1 MDKEMDFSTLFPQT
15 VWEPTQ
21 QRTPFSMNI
30 HTLQVILLLLA
41 VAVLTVTLFRRLHL
55 PPILGYLIV
64 GILVGP
70 FGTGL
75 VASTEDTRFL
85 AEFGVVFLLFTIGL
99 EFSLPQMVAMKGS
112 VFGLGGSQVVI
123 TGTVLALL
131 AWFLGLSP
139 QSGLII
145 GAILALSS
153 TAIVIKQ
160 LTEQVELNSEH
171 GRMGVSILLF
181 QDLAVIPLLVVIP
194 LLAGDNGAG
203 LAMPLIMA
211 LLKATLVFV
220 GIMAIGHWLLRPL
233 FHEIARARSAELFTL
248 AVLLV
253 SLTAAWLTHEA
264 GLSLALGAFL
274 AGMML
279 GETEYR
285 HQIEADIRPFQDVFL
300 GLFFVTVGMRV
311 DLLSLLPILH
321 WVLLLSLGLILF
333 KGGVIFLLVNISGRG
348 TATAFRSGLL
358 LAQGGE
364 FGFVLLDLSL
374 GHGLLPADVS
384 QLLFAAI
391 IISMACSPF
400 LIRYN
405 NRLTESFCQLRSG
418 RGATSAL
425 QVIEHEAKDLDH
437 HVIICGYGRIGQNI
451 GRLLSQ
457 EGFRYVALDL
467 DPEVVRKAHE
477 AGEPIHYGDAERHEI
492 LQAAGLERAKA
503 VVLTYEDHPSALKI
517 LKHVNECSP
526 APPVLVRTKDDSHM
540 EELERA
546 GAAEVMP
553 EAVEASLMMGGQLL
567 LLLKVPGSRIFKIM
581 RDIRQNH
588 YKLLRDFF
596 HGEESLDIEHADAFQ
611 ERLHTVTLPQQAYAV
626 DHTIEELHLWDWEVS
641 ITAVRRGGIRGD
653 APGPETR
660 LQAGDVLVLAG
671 TPQHLE
677 HAERL
682 LLNGR

>member
-1 MDKEMDFSTLFPQT
+1 MYLFSADCLCF
-15 VWEPTQ
+15 
-21 QRTPFSMNI
+21 QRGPFDLMNI
-30 HTLQVILLLLA
+30 HTLQIILLLLG

-70 FGTGL
+70 FGTGM

-99 EFSLPQMVAMKGS
+99 EFSLPQMIAMKGS
-112 VFGLGGSQVVI
+112 VFGLGGSQVLI
-123 TGTVLALL
+123 TSIIIAIG
-131 AWFLGLSP
+131 AWLLGLSP
-139 QSGLII
+139 QAAAIS

-160 LTEQVELNSEH
+160 LSEQVELNAEH
-171 GRMGVSILLF
+171 GRLGVSILLF

-194 LLAGDNGAG
+194 ILAGDSGSG
-203 LAMPLIMA
+203 MFWPLIQA
-211 LLKATLVFV
+211 VVKAALVFAA
-220 GIMAIGHWLLRPL
+220 IMAVGHWLLRPL

-248 AVLLV
+248 TVLLV
-253 SLTAAWLTHEA
+253 SLAAAWLTHEA

-311 DLLSLLPILH
+311 DLVSLLPILH
-321 WVLLLSLGLILF
+321 WVILLSVTLILF
-333 KGGVIFLLVNISGRG
+333 KASVIIFLARLSGRSI
-348 TATAFRSGLL
+348 ATAFRSGLL

-374 GHGLLPADVS
+374 GSGLLPGEPG

-391 IISMACSPF
+391 IISMAASPF

-405 NRLTESFCQLRSG
+405 GKLAQTFSTLRSG
-418 RGATSAL
+418 SSGTGE
-425 QVIEHEAKDLDH
+425 INEIHEESKDLEK
-437 HVIICGYGRIGQNI
+437 HVILCGYGRIGQNI
-451 GRLLSQ
+451 GRLLDR
-457 EGFRYVALDL
+457 EGFQYIALDL
-467 DPEVVRKAHE
+467 DPGVIREAHE
-477 AGEPIHYGDAERHEI
+477 AGEPVHFGDAVRQEI
-492 LQAAGLERAKA
+492 LQAAGLQRASA
-503 VVLTYEDHPSALKI
+503 VVLTFEDHPSAMKI
-517 LKHVNECSP
+517 LAHVREE
-526 APPVLVRTKDDSHM
+526 APTLPVLVRTKDDAHLD
-540 EELERA
+540 ELEAA

-581 RDIRQNH
+581 REIREDH

-596 HGEESLDIEHADAFQ
+596 HGEEAMDIEHGEAFQ
-611 ERLHTVTLPQQAYAV
+611 ERLHTVTLPEQAFAV
-626 DHTIEELHLWDWEVS
+626 NHTIDDLHLWDWDVS
-641 ITAVRRGGIRGD
+641 VTAVRRGGIRGES
-653 APGPETR
+653 PGPETR

-677 HAERL
+677 HAEGL
-682 LLNGR
+682 LLYGH

>member
-1 MDKEMDFSTLFPQT
+1 MD
-15 VWEPTQ
+15 
-21 QRTPFSMNI
+21 I
-30 HTLQVILLLLA
+30 HTLQVILLLLG

-70 FGTGL
+70 FGTGM

-85 AEFGVVFLLFTIGL
+85 AEFGVVFLLFSIGL

-112 VFGLGGSQVVI
+112 VFGLGGSQVLI
-123 TGTVLALL
+123 TGAIAALV
-131 AWFLGLSP
+131 AWLLGLTP
-139 QSGLII
+139 QAAVIA

-160 LTEQVELNSEH
+160 LSEQAEINSEH
-171 GRMGVSILLF
+171 GRLGVSILLF

-194 LLAGDNGAG
+194 ILAGDGESG
-203 LAMPLIMA
+203 LAQPLLYA
-211 LLKATLVFV
+211 LLKAALVFAA
-220 GIMAIGHWLLRPL
+220 IMAFGHWFLRPL

-248 AVLLV
+248 SVLLV
-253 SLTAAWLTHEA
+253 SLAAAWLTHEA

-311 DLLSLLPILH
+311 DLVSLIPIIH
-321 WVLLLSLGLILF
+321 WVLLLALVLIVF
-333 KGGVIFLLVNISGRG
+333 KAGIILLLARITGRSV
-348 TATAFRSGLL
+348 ATAFRSGLL

-374 GHGLLPADVS
+374 GNRLLPDEVG
-384 QLLFAAI
+384 QFLFAAI
-391 IISMACSPF
+391 IISMAASPF
-400 LIRYN
+400 MIRYN
-405 NRLTESFCQLRSG
+405 GRLAQTFCSLRNSG
-418 RGATSAL
+418 TGLGEIGDIYA
-425 QVIEHEAKDLDH
+425 EAKDLDQ
-437 HVIICGYGRIGQNI
+437 HVILCGYGRIGQNI
-451 GRLLSQ
+451 GRLLDR
-457 EGFRYVALDL
+457 EGFPYVALDL
-467 DPEVVRKAHE
+467 DPGVIREAHE
-477 AGEPIHYGDAERHEI
+477 AGEPVHLGDADRQGI
-492 LQAAGLERAKA
+492 LHAAGLDRASA
-503 VVLTYEDHPSALKI
+503 VVLTFEDHPSAMKI
-517 LKHVNECSP
+517 LTHVKES
-526 APPVLVRTKDDSHM
+526 APNLPVLVRTKDDTHM
-540 EELERA
+540 EELEAA

-581 RDIRQNH
+581 REIREGH

-596 HGEESLDIEHADAFQ
+596 HGEEHIDIEHDEGFQ
-611 ERLHTVTLPQQAYAV
+611 ERLHTVTLPEHAFAV
-626 DHTIEELHLWDWEVS
+626 DHTIEDLHLWDWDVS
-641 ITAVRRGGIRGD
+641 VTAVRRGGIRGEQ
-653 APGPETR
+653 PGPETR
-660 LQAGDVLVLAG
+660 LQSGDVLVLAG

-677 HAERL
+677 HAEGL
-682 LLNGR
+682 LLYGH

>member
-1 MDKEMDFSTLFPQT
+1 
-15 VWEPTQ
+15 
-21 QRTPFSMNI
+21 MNI
-30 HTLQVILLLLA
+30 HTLQIVLLLLG

-70 FGTGL
+70 YGSGL
-75 VASTEDTRFL
+75 VASSEETRFL
-85 AEFGVVFLLFTIGL
+85 AEFGVVFLLFAIGL
-99 EFSLPQMVAMKGS
+99 EFSLPQMIAMKGS

-123 TGTVLALL
+123 TAGAIALVGWL
-131 AWFLGLSP
+131 LGLSP
-139 QSGLII
+139 EAALIT

-153 TAIVIKQ
+153 TAIVTKQ
-160 LTEQVELNSEH
+160 LSEQLELNSEH
-171 GRMGVSILLF
+171 GRLGVSILLF
-181 QDLAVIPLLVVIP
+181 QDLAVIPLLVMIPILAGGGEGGVLVP
-194 LLAGDNGAG
+194 LL
-203 LAMPLIMA
+203 LAV
-211 LLKATLVFV
+211 LKAALVFV
-220 GIMAIGHWLLRPL
+220 VIMAIGHWLLRPL

-248 AVLLV
+248 TVLLV

-311 DLLSLLPILH
+311 DLLSLLPVLH

-333 KGGVIFLLVNISGRG
+333 KGSVILLLVKLSGRSS
-348 TATAFRSGLL
+348 ANAFRSALL

-374 GHGLLPADVS
+374 GHTLLPMEAG
-384 QLLFAAI
+384 QRLFAAI

-405 NRLTESFCQLRSG
+405 QRLTETFCHLRG
-418 RGATSAL
+418 NGGAGFGI
-425 QVIEHEAKDLDH
+425 QEIEAETRDLAR
-437 HVIICGYGRIGQNI
+437 HVILCGYGRIGQNI
-451 GRLLSQ
+451 GRLLAQ
-457 EGFRYVALDL
+457 EGFPYVALDL
-467 DPEVVRKAHE
+467 DPGVVREAHE
-477 AGEPIHYGDAERHEI
+477 AGEPVHFGDAVRHEI
-492 LQAAGLERAKA
+492 LQAAGLERASA
-503 VVLTYEDHPSALKI
+503 VVLTFEDHPSAMKI
-517 LKHVNECSP
+517 LHRVREAVP
-526 APPVLVRTKDDSHM
+526 DLPVLVRTKDDSHL

-581 RDIRQNH
+581 RDIRRDH

-611 ERLHTVTLPQQAYAV
+611 ERLHTVTLPEHAHAV
-626 DHTIEELHLWDWEVS
+626 NHTIEELHLWDWEVS
-641 ITAVRRGGIRGD
+641 ITAVRRGGIRGES
-653 APGPETR
+653 PGRETR

-671 TPQHLE
+671 TPPHLA
-677 HAERL
+677 HAEGL
-682 LLNGR
+682 LLYGH

>member
-1 MDKEMDFSTLFPQT
+1 
-15 VWEPTQ
+15 
-21 QRTPFSMNI
+21 MNI
-30 HTLQVILLLLA
+30 HTLQIILLLLG

-70 FGTGL
+70 FGTGM

-99 EFSLPQMVAMKGS
+99 EFSLPQMIAMKGS
-112 VFGLGGSQVVI
+112 VFGLGGSQVLI
-123 TGTVLALL
+123 TSIIIAIG
-131 AWFLGLSP
+131 AWLLGLSP
-139 QSGLII
+139 QAAAIS

-160 LTEQVELNSEH
+160 LSEQVELNAEH
-171 GRMGVSILLF
+171 GRLGVSILLF

-194 LLAGDNGAG
+194 ILAGDSGSG
-203 LAMPLIMA
+203 MFWPLIQA
-211 LLKATLVFV
+211 VVKAALVFAA
-220 GIMAIGHWLLRPL
+220 IMAVGHWLLRPL

-248 AVLLV
+248 TVLLV
-253 SLTAAWLTHEA
+253 SLAAAWLTHEA

-311 DLLSLLPILH
+311 DLVSLLPILH
-321 WVLLLSLGLILF
+321 WVILLSVTLILF
-333 KGGVIFLLVNISGRG
+333 KASVILLLARLSGRSI
-348 TATAFRSGLL
+348 ATAFRSGLL

-374 GHGLLPADVS
+374 GSGLLPGEPG

-391 IISMACSPF
+391 IISMAASPF

-405 NRLTESFCQLRSG
+405 GKLAQTFCTLRSG
-418 RGATSAL
+418 SSGAGEMGEIQEES
-425 QVIEHEAKDLDH
+425 KDLEK
-437 HVIICGYGRIGQNI
+437 HVILCGYGRIGQNI
-451 GRLLSQ
+451 GRLLDR
-457 EGFRYVALDL
+457 EGFQYIALDL
-467 DPEVVRKAHE
+467 DPGVIREAHE
-477 AGEPIHYGDAERHEI
+477 AGEPVHFGDAVRQEI
-492 LQAAGLERAKA
+492 LQAAGLHRASA
-503 VVLTYEDHPSALKI
+503 VVLTFEDHLSAMKI
-517 LKHVNECSP
+517 LAHVREE
-526 APPVLVRTKDDSHM
+526 APTLPVLVRTKDDAHLD
-540 EELERA
+540 ELEAA

-581 RDIRQNH
+581 REIREDH

-596 HGEESLDIEHADAFQ
+596 HGEEAMDIEHDEAFQ
-611 ERLHTVTLPQQAYAV
+611 ERLHTVTLPERAFAV
-626 DHTIEELHLWDWEVS
+626 NHTIDDLHLWDWDVS
-641 ITAVRRGGIRGD
+641 VTAVRRGGIRGES
-653 APGPETR
+653 PGPETR

-671 TPQHLE
+671 TPQRLE
-677 HAERL
+677 HAEGL
-682 LLNGR
+682 LLYGH